1 MYPTEN
7 QGSSSVEEI
16 TYQSGGCWLGAGEI
30 STKWFYFTALTTGTI
45 EITFDGPGGQDYDFA
60 VWGPSTNGEP
70 ECPTNTGDSPIRC
83 SYSAAANPVGIGNGA
98 TDLYEDATG
107 DGWVAPLD
115 VIAGETYVLA
125 LNIFQNGNPQPIIDI
140 TFGGTGTL
148 DCTPLLLPIL
158 LGEFNGI
165 NQGSKNVVSWVTN
178 SELNNDYFTVE
189 RSIDG
194 EEWEIVGIQDGAGSS
209 QIPLFYSMYDYK
221 LYLPVTYYRLKQ
233 TDYNGEYTYSDII
246 SVNAD
251 RVDGVEL
258 ISELFPNPA
267 NTYATFV
274 YNGTNSETP
283 LTIEIVNELGTVVMS
298 NVYPDI
304 YKGMANVLRTSHLA
318 SGIYKVV
325 AKQGGRPFIQR
336 LAIIR

>member
-1 MYPTEN
+1 M
-7 QGSSSVEEI
+7 
-16 TYQSGGCWLGAGEI
+16 
-30 STKWFYFTALTTGTI
+30 
-45 EITFDGPGGQDYDFA
+45 
-60 VWGPSTNGEP
+60 
-70 ECPTNTGDSPIRC
+70 
-83 SYSAAANPVGIGNGA
+83 
-98 TDLYEDATG
+98 
-107 DGWVAPLD
+107 
-115 VIAGETYVLA
+115 IAGETYVLA

-148 DCTPLLLPIL
+148 DCLPVLLPIL
-158 LGEFNGI
+158 LSDFKGI